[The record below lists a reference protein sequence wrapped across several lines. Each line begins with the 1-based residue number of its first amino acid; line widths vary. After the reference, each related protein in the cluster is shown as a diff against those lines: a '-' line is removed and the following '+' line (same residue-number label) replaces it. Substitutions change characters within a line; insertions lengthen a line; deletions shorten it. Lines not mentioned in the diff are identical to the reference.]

1 MKAYRVKASNSEL
14 LDPNGSV
21 WRTGRPEEFPLVP
34 TPLKG
39 NPAIVAVSP
48 FIAESTD
55 HGTVRSLKA
64 AALHNG
70 EAIAFR
76 LTWAASGRDKIID
89 LDQFVDGAGVMFPV
103 AKDANAVTMG
113 SPGKPVNIWYWKGDM
128 NGDAFDVVAEGYGT
142 SERRPG
148 SKTKLQSSAVFK
160 DGMWSL
166 VLIRPLSA
174 KDGTQFSAGATSGIA
189 FAAWDGANNERAGR
203 KSFSGAFNTLEI
215 EV

>member
-1 MKAYRVKASNSEL
+1 MKAYRVKASDSEL
-14 LDPNGSV
+14 LDPNNAA
-21 WRTGRPEEFPLVP
+21 WRTARPEEHPLVP

-55 HGTVRSLKA
+55 HGSVRSIKA

-70 EAIAFR
+70 ESIAFH
-76 LTWAASGRDKIID
+76 LTWASTGADKIID

-103 AKDANAVTMG
+103 VKDANAVTMG

-174 KDGTQFSAGATSGIA
+174 KDGTQFSAGTDSGIA

-215 EV
+215 EA